1 MAHQEGP
8 EAASDAARQLLG
20 DAPGESPETLRSKSA
35 PGMSPDKAE
44 TPKPAMKPA
53 RAANGHKPRF
63 TDWASI

>member
-20 DAPGESPETLRSKSA
+20 DASGESPETPRAAERPPA
-35 PGMSPDKAE
+35 PRMAE
-44 TPKPAMKPA
+44 TPKPAMQPA
-53 RAANGHKPRF
+53 GAASGQKPRF